1 MRYLR
6 WNGHPTIDLFVD
18 HDSLTSKSHL
28 TVVTPAVIYA
38 HFYLHGYVIILLKMA
53 IRPRGRCPCLA
64 DAVGVM
70 LIATIIWIVCSSFE
84 GSFLSFITSFRCQD

>member
-1 MRYLR
+1 MSICTVIQQ
-6 WNGHPTIDLFVD
+6 GVTGTSSDKTI
-18 HDSLTSKSHL
+18 

-64 DAVGVM
+64 DAVGVV

-84 GSFLSFITSFRCQD
+84 GSFLSLITSFRCQD

>member
-1 MRYLR
+1 MIAPPY
-6 WNGHPTIDLFVD
+6 
-18 HDSLTSKSHL
+18 

-70 LIATIIWIVCSSFE
+70 LIATIIWIDCSSFE
-84 GSFLSFITSFRCQD
+84 GSFLSFITNFRCQD

>member
-1 MRYLR
+1 MTTFAHAQIVARLLR
-6 WNGHPTIDLFVD
+6 FYRG
-18 HDSLTSKSHL
+18 KS
-28 TVVTPAVIYA
+28 VVTPAVIYA